1 MAEILQLLQGVPLEI
16 ILTMFVVIGVFGI
29 WMYERK
35 LNVDTIT
42 VIMEAQSQ
50 QIKDLQDL
58 VHTLTDELAEA
69 RKEITEI
76 SNQNKELRIHIVK
89 LERILLENNMVPPT
103 VIT

>member
-1 MAEILQLLQGVPLEI
+1 MAEILHLLQGVPLEI
-16 ILTMFVVIGVFGI
+16 ILTMFVVIGMFGI
-29 WMYERK
+29 WMYARK

-42 VIMEAQSQ
+42 GIMDAQSQ

>member
-16 ILTMFVVIGVFGI
+16 ILTMFVVIGMFGI
-29 WMYERK
+29 WMYARK

-42 VIMEAQSQ
+42 GIMDAQSQ

-76 SNQNKELRIHIVK
+76 SNQKIGRAHV
-89 LERILLENNMVPPT
+89 
-103 VIT
+103 

>member
-1 MAEILQLLQGVPLEI
+1 MAEILHLLQGVPLEI
-16 ILTMFVVIGVFGI
+16 ILTMFVVIGMFGI
-29 WMYERK
+29 WMYARK

-42 VIMEAQSQ
+42 GIMDAQSQ

-89 LERILLENNMVPPT
+89 LERILLENNMVLPT

>member
-1 MAEILQLLQGVPLEI
+1 MAEILHLLQGVPLEI
-16 ILTMFVVIGVFGI
+16 ILTMFVVVCVFGI
-29 WMYERK
+29 WMYARK

-42 VIMEAQSQ
+42 VIMEAQSH

-58 VHTLTDELAEA
+58 VSTLTDELAEA

-89 LERILLENNMVPPT
+89 LERILLENNMVLPT